1 MPRFSLKFIKPKR
14 NPFDYTKY
22 ESEIKEELSDL
33 GAEMVEEFNEITS
46 DWETDITFRAEV
58 RVEQDAVKLQVR
70 PRGNTRIWR
79 YVDEGTRP
87 HIIQVRKART
97 LAFQTGYS
105 ARTRPGQAHVGSGTA
120 TGSWR
125 FPKVVYHPGTEAREF
140 TPTIMHRYEPDFKR
154 AINTAVKVANRGQ

>member
-1 MPRFSLKFIKPKR
+1 MARFSLKFIKPKR

-22 ESEIKEELSDL
+22 EAEIKDELADLGSEI
-33 GAEMVEEFNEITS
+33 VEEFNEITN
-46 DWETDITFRAEV
+46 DWETDVTFRAEV

-87 HIIQVRKART
+87 HIIRAVNGPFLIYRK
-97 LAFQTGYS
+97 GYS

-120 TGSWR
+120 TGSWAR
-125 FPKVVYHPGTEAREF
+125 RPFVNHPGSAAREF
-140 TPTIMHRYEPDFKR
+140 TPTIMHKYEPEFKR
-154 AINTAVKVANRGQ
+154 AIDTAVRKGANG